1 VIRYFNAIPVF
12 VDVDPDTLNMDPRA
26 LAETIEDLEWC
37 LAVGGK
43 PKTAAV
49 DRVIGN
55 GLSTGRKESLAA
67 NKHRSIAKAVIP
79 VHIAGHPCEMDAI
92 NAVAADY
99 RVAVIE
105 DAAHALPA
113 AYQGQRIGGGVKRR
127 AVCFSFYATKT
138 LTTGEGGMLTTD
150 NREWAKSVR
159 SMSLHGISKDAWK
172 RHSSKGQWYYEIIA
186 PGYKYNMS
194 DMAAAMG
201 LAQLK
206 KAERM
211 WKRRREIAQRYN
223 RAFAHYPA
231 FQLPTVR
238 PNVEHAWHL
247 YMLRLNLEHLSIDRT
262 QFISALNKRN
272 IGVGVHFI
280 PLHVHPYY
288 RDTYGYKPEDF
299 PVAYREYQ
307 REISL
312 PIYSKMSNRDVQDVI
327 EVVTEVANMSRDGSI
342 DAVIGF

>member
-1 VIRYFNAIPVF
+1 
-12 VDVDPDTLNMDPRA
+12 
-26 LAETIEDLEWC
+26 
-37 LAVGGK
+37 
-43 PKTAAV
+43 
-49 DRVIGN
+49 
-55 GLSTGRKESLAA
+55 
-67 NKHRSIAKAVIP
+67 
-79 VHIAGHPCEMDAI
+79 
-92 NAVAADY
+92 
-99 RVAVIE
+99 
-105 DAAHALPA
+105 
-113 AYQGQRIGGGVKRR
+113 
-127 AVCFSFYATKT
+127 
-138 LTTGEGGMLTTD
+138 MLTTD
-150 NREWAKSVR
+150 NREWAESFR
-159 SMSLHGISKDAWK
+159 IMSLHGISKDAWK
-172 RHSSKGQWYYEIIA
+172 RHSSEEHWYYEIIA

-194 DMAAAMG
+194 DIAAAMG

-223 RAFAHYPA
+223 RAFADHPA

-280 PLHVHPYY
+280 PLHLHPYY

-327 EVVTEVANMSRDGSI
+327 EVVTEVANKSRDGSI